1 MPSSTASSYILLV
14 ENDTA
19 LAEKIYVDLFKAGYQ
34 VFSSQNVQSSWSQIR
49 QQPPQMIVVDR
60 ELPKDTALDFV
71 RQLREQNYVMPILLL
86 MAQDAI
92 ADRVACLESGADD
105 YLVKPYHTNGFLQ
118 LLRFYLQVQPPS
130 HQKIQFSDLV
140 LDLDTRQALRG
151 NRSISLTSK
160 EFELLRYF
168 MAHPGEVLTREKI
181 LENVW
186 GYNFLGASNV
196 IEVYIRYLR
205 LKLHA
210 DSEKHLIMTV
220 RGTGYVLREK
230 IG

>member
-1 MPSSTASSYILLV
+1 MSPSTASSYILLI

-34 VFSSQNVQSSWSQIR
+34 VFSSQNVQSSWLQIR
-49 QQPPQMIVVDR
+49 QQAPQLVIIDR
-60 ELPKDTALDFV
+60 DLPKDTALSFV
-71 RQLREQNYVMPILLL
+71 TQLREQNYVMPVLLL
-86 MAQDAI
+86 MANDHI

-105 YLVKPYHTNGFLQ
+105 YLVKPYHTHGFLK
-118 LLRFYLQVQPPS
+118 LLQFYLQVQPVS
-130 HQKIQFSDLV
+130 NQKIQFSDLA
-140 LDLDTRQALRG
+140 LDLDTRQAVRG
-151 NRSISLTSK
+151 SRSISLTSK

-168 MAHPGEVLTREKI
+168 MNHPGEVLTREQI

-186 GYNFLGASNV
+186 GYDFLGESNV

-210 DSEKHLIMTV
+210 ESEKRLILTV
-220 RGTGYVLREK
+220 RGTGYVLRES
-230 IG
+230 

>member
-1 MPSSTASSYILLV
+1 MSSSTASSYILLI

-34 VFSSQNVQSSWSQIR
+34 VFSSQNVQSIWLQIK
-49 QQPPQMIVVDR
+49 QQPPQLVVIDR
-60 ELPKDTALDFV
+60 DLHKDIALNFV
-71 RQLREQNYVMPILLL
+71 TQLREQNYVMPVLLL
-86 MAQDAI
+86 MAHDSI

-105 YLVKPYHTNGFLQ
+105 YLVKPYHTHGFLQ
-118 LLRFYLQVQPPS
+118 LLRFYLQVQPVS
-130 HQKIQFSDLV
+130 NQKIQFSDLA
-140 LDLDTRQALRG
+140 LDLDTRQAVRG
-151 NRSISLTSK
+151 SRSISLTSK

-168 MAHPGEVLTREKI
+168 MNHPGEVLTREQI

-186 GYNFLGASNV
+186 GYDFLGESNV

-210 DSEKHLIMTV
+210 ESEKRLILTV
-220 RGTGYVLREK
+220 RGTGYVLRES
-230 IG
+230 

>member
-1 MPSSTASSYILLV
+1 MSPSTTPSYILLI
-14 ENDTA
+14 ENDTT

-34 VFSSQNVQSSWSQIR
+34 VFSSQSVHSSWPQIR
-49 QQPPQMIVVDR
+49 QQSPQLVVVDR
-60 ELPKDTALDFV
+60 DLPKDTALDFV

-86 MAQDAI
+86 MAQDGI

-105 YLVKPYHTNGFLQ
+105 YLVKPYHTHGFLQ
-118 LLRFYLQVQPPS
+118 LLRFYLQVPPLS
-130 HQKIQFSDLV
+130 HQKLQFSDLI
-140 LDLDTRQALRG
+140 LDLDTRQAFRG
-151 NRSISLTSK
+151 SRSISLTSK

-168 MAHPGEVLTREKI
+168 MGHPGNVLTREQI

-186 GYNFLGASNV
+186 GYDFLGSSNV

-210 DSEKHLIMTV
+210 DSEKRLILTV
-220 RGTGYVLREK
+220 RGTGYVLREN
-230 IG
+230 

>member
-1 MPSSTASSYILLV
+1 MSSSTDSSYILLI

-34 VFSSQNVQSSWSQIR
+34 VFSSQNVQSSWLQIR
-49 QQPPQMIVVDR
+49 QQPPQLVVIDR
-60 ELPKDTALDFV
+60 DLPKDAALDFV
-71 RQLREQNYVMPILLL
+71 TQLREQNYVMPILLL
-86 MAQDAI
+86 MANDQI

-105 YLVKPYHTNGFLQ
+105 YLVKPYHTHGFLQ
-118 LLRFYLQVQPPS
+118 LLRFYLQVQPVS
-130 HQKIQFSDLV
+130 NQKIQFSDLA
-140 LDLDTRQALRG
+140 LDLDTRQAVRG
-151 NRSISLTSK
+151 SRSISLTTK

-168 MAHPGEVLTREKI
+168 MNHPGEVLTREQI

-186 GYNFLGASNV
+186 GYDFLGESNV

-210 DSEKHLIMTV
+210 ESEKRLILTV
-220 RGTGYVLREK
+220 RGTGYVLRE
-230 IG
+230 G

>member
-1 MPSSTASSYILLV
+1 MPSSTAPSYILLI
-14 ENDTA
+14 ENDTT

-49 QQPPQMIVVDR
+49 QQAPQLVVVDL

-71 RQLREQNYVMPILLL
+71 QQLRQQNYVMPILLL
-86 MAQDAI
+86 MAQDGI

-105 YLVKPYHTNGFLQ
+105 YLVKPYHTHGFLQ
-118 LLRFYLQVQPPS
+118 LLSFYLQVQPLS
-130 HQKIQFSDLV
+130 NQKIQFSDLV

-168 MAHPGEVLTREKI
+168 MGHPGEVLTREQI

-186 GYNFLGASNV
+186 GYDFLGASNV

-210 DSEKHLIMTV
+210 DSEKRLILTV
-220 RGTGYVLREK
+220 RGTGYVLREN
-230 IG
+230 

>member
-1 MPSSTASSYILLV
+1 MSASIASSYILLV
-14 ENDTA
+14 ENDTT

-34 VFSSQNVQSSWSQIR
+34 VFSSQTVAGSWPQIR
-49 QQPPQMIVVDR
+49 QQSPQLVVVDR
-60 ELPKDTALDFV
+60 ELPQSQALEFV

-86 MAQDAI
+86 MANDDVP
-92 ADRVACLESGADD
+92 DRVICLESGADD

-130 HQKIQFSDLV
+130 HQKMQFSDLV
-140 LDLDTRQALRG
+140 LDLDTRQAVRG
-151 NRSISLTSK
+151 SRTISLTSK
-160 EFELLRYF
+160 ESELLRYF
-168 MAHPGEVLTREKI
+168 MNHPGEVLTREQI

-186 GYNFLGASNV
+186 GYDFLGASNV

-210 DSEKHLIMTV
+210 DSEKRLILTV
-220 RGTGYVLREK
+220 RGTGYVLRES
-230 IG
+230 

>member
-1 MPSSTASSYILLV
+1 MPSSTAPSYILLI
-14 ENDTA
+14 ENDTT
-19 LAEKIYVDLFKAGYQ
+19 LAEKIHVDLFKAGYQ
-34 VFSSQNVQSSWSQIR
+34 VFSSQNVQNSWSQIR
-49 QQPPQMIVVDR
+49 QQSPQLVVVDR
-60 ELPKDTALDFV
+60 ELPKDAALDFV
-71 RQLREQNYVMPILLL
+71 QQLRQQNYVMPILLL
-86 MAQDAI
+86 MAQDGI

-105 YLVKPYHTNGFLQ
+105 YLVKPYHTHGFLQ
-118 LLRFYLQVQPPS
+118 LLSFYLQVQPLS
-130 HQKIQFSDLV
+130 NQKIQFSDLV

-168 MAHPGEVLTREKI
+168 MGHPGEVLTREQI

-186 GYNFLGASNV
+186 GYDFLGASNV

-210 DSEKHLIMTV
+210 DSEKRLILTV
-220 RGTGYVLREK
+220 RGTGYVLREN
-230 IG
+230 

>member
-1 MPSSTASSYILLV
+1 MSSSTASSYILLI

-34 VFSSQNVQSSWSQIR
+34 VFSSQNVQSSWLQIR
-49 QQPPQMIVVDR
+49 QQSPQLVVIDR
-60 ELPKDTALDFV
+60 DLTKDIALDFV
-71 RQLREQNYVMPILLL
+71 KQLREQNYVMPVLLL
-86 MAQDAI
+86 MANDQI

-105 YLVKPYHTNGFLQ
+105 YLVKPYHTHGFLQ
-118 LLRFYLQVQPPS
+118 LLRFYLQVHPVS
-130 HQKIQFSDLV
+130 NQKIQFSDLA
-140 LDLDTRQALRG
+140 LDLDTRQAVRG
-151 NRSISLTSK
+151 SRSISLTTK

-168 MAHPGEVLTREKI
+168 MNHPGEVLTREQI

-186 GYNFLGASNV
+186 GYDFLGESNV

-210 DSEKHLIMTV
+210 ESEKRLILTV
-220 RGTGYVLREK
+220 RGTGYVLRE
-230 IG
+230 G

>member
-1 MPSSTASSYILLV
+1 MSSSTASSYILLI

-34 VFSSQNVQSSWSQIR
+34 VFSSQNVQSSWLQIR
-49 QQPPQMIVVDR
+49 QQPPQLVVIDR
-60 ELPKDTALDFV
+60 DLPKDIALDFV
-71 RQLREQNYVMPILLL
+71 TQLREQNYVMPILLL
-86 MAQDAI
+86 MANDQI

-105 YLVKPYHTNGFLQ
+105 YLVKPYHTHGFLQ
-118 LLRFYLQVQPPS
+118 LLRFYLQVQPVS
-130 HQKIQFSDLV
+130 NQKIQFSDLA
-140 LDLDTRQALRG
+140 LDLDTRQAVRG
-151 NRSISLTSK
+151 SRSVSLTTK

-168 MAHPGEVLTREKI
+168 MNHPGEVLTREQI

-186 GYNFLGASNV
+186 GYDFLGESNV

-210 DSEKHLIMTV
+210 ESEKRLILTV
-220 RGTGYVLREK
+220 RGTGYVLRES
-230 IG
+230 

>member
-1 MPSSTASSYILLV
+1 MPSSTAPSYILLI

-49 QQPPQMIVVDR
+49 QQAPQLVVVDR
-60 ELPKDTALDFV
+60 DLPKDTALDFV
-71 RQLREQNYVMPILLL
+71 KQLREQNYVMPILLL
-86 MAQDAI
+86 MAQDSI

-105 YLVKPYHTNGFLQ
+105 YLVKPYHTYGFLQ
-118 LLRFYLQVQPPS
+118 LLSFYLQVQPLS
-130 HQKIQFSDLV
+130 HQKIQFSDLI
-140 LDLDTRQALRG
+140 LDLDTRQAWRG

-168 MAHPGEVLTREKI
+168 MGHPGEVLTREQI

-186 GYNFLGASNV
+186 GYDFLGASNV

-210 DSEKHLIMTV
+210 DSEKRLILTV
-220 RGTGYVLREK
+220 RGTGYVLREN
-230 IG
+230 

>member
-1 MPSSTASSYILLV
+1 MSSSTASSYILLI

-34 VFSSQNVQSSWSQIR
+34 VFSSQNVQSIWLQIK
-49 QQPPQMIVVDR
+49 QQPPQLVVIDR
-60 ELPKDTALDFV
+60 DLPKDIALDFV
-71 RQLREQNYVMPILLL
+71 KQLREQNYVMPVLLL
-86 MAQDAI
+86 MANDQI

-105 YLVKPYHTNGFLQ
+105 YLVKPYHTHGFLQ
-118 LLRFYLQVQPPS
+118 LLRFYLQVHPVS
-130 HQKIQFSDLV
+130 NQKIQFSDLV
-140 LDLDTRQALRG
+140 LDLDTRQAVRG
-151 NRSISLTSK
+151 SRSISLTSK

-168 MAHPGEVLTREKI
+168 MNHPGEVLTREQI

-186 GYNFLGASNV
+186 GYDFLGESNV

-210 DSEKHLIMTV
+210 ESEKRLILTV
-220 RGTGYVLREK
+220 RGAGYILRES
-230 IG
+230 